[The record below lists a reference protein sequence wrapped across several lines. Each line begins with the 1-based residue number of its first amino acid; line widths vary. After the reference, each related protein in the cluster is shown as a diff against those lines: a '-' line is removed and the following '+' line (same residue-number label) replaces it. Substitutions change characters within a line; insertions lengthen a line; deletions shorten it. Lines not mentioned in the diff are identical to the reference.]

1 MLDSDPAT
9 HWVPVSK
16 LCPADHLAVFGVPQT
31 HPSPPNQ
38 HFLIAGE
45 LKYREAQEIL
55 EKFCFGLLSHPVQ
68 SW

>member
-16 LCPADHLAVFGVPQT
+16 LCPADNLAVFGAPQT
-31 HPSPPNQ
+31 CPCPTNQ

-45 LKYREAQEIL
+45 LKYMEAREIL
-55 EKFCFGLLSHPVQ
+55 EYFYFGLLSHPVQ